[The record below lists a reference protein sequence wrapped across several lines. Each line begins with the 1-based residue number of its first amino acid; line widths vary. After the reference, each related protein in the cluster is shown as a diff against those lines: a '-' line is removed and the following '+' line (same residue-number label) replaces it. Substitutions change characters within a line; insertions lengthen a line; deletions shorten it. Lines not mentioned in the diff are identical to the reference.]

1 MKISAMPRARAVLG
15 LEHYVQEG
23 PRHNSKTTALGAQ
36 RTQSDVVGAA
46 PDTLH
51 ILLAAAGTEV
61 C

>member
-1 MKISAMPRARAVLG
+1 MPRARAVLG

-23 PRHNSKTTALGAQ
+23 PRHNSKTTALGAE
-36 RTQSDVVGAA
+36 RRQSDVVGAA